1 MSLKAGAT
9 LSVYESDDMVVKY
22 QAHQR
27 KPARYVRHLTHEH
40 LCIPESKREEELV
53 EEELV
58 DVVECPI
65 EDKKSRDFVISSLS
79 CRQVKVPTDFSLFL
93 YVHARSVNTHSLVQ
107 ELVGGNVDS
116 DEKADS
122 FVVALRL
129 ISSAFS
135 KRTSPK
141 HLLVLLLLSNSKVTQ
156 GCHCLKN
163 VCSQICLLLLMK
175 VKSEFV
181 IGLGP
186 KSLTAI
192 LLSKHDVSATLLH
205 LPEC

>member
-1 MSLKAGAT
+1 MNTYAFLN
-9 LSVYESDDMVVKY
+9 LSE
-22 QAHQR
+22 
-27 KPARYVRHLTHEH
+27 
-40 LCIPESKREEELV
+40 I

-116 DEKADS
+116 EEKADS

-163 VCSQICLLLLMK
+163 VCSQICL
-175 VKSEFV
+175 V
-181 IGLGP
+181 IDEGQ
-186 KSLTAI
+186 I
-192 LLSKHDVSATLLH
+192 
-205 LPEC
+205 